1 MPELEQLIRE
11 YGYLAILVGT
21 FSEGETI
28 LILGGISAH
37 LGYLKLPLVIA
48 AAFMGGYLGDLVFF
62 FLGRRHGQ
70 AILQKFPRL
79 QARVGKFQRLLERH
93 HYFLILGFRFLYGLR
108 TAAPLAVGLSR
119 VPASRYLILDAISAL
134 AWAVAV
140 GACGYFFGSALE
152 IFLGDLKKYEL
163 IIFGVI
169 LLMGA
174 AIWLLLHWRRRGAG
188 ATKYKCLSNNE

>member
-1 MPELEQLIRE
+1 MPELEQLVRE
-11 YGYLAILVGT
+11 YGYLAVLVGT

-28 LILGGISAH
+28 LILGGISAR
-37 LGYLKLPLVIA
+37 LGYLKLSLVIV

-62 FLGRRHGQ
+62 FLGRRQGP

-79 QARVGKFQRLLERH
+79 QTRVGKFQQLLERY

-108 TAAPLAVGLSR
+108 TVAPLAVGLSR
-119 VPASRYLILDAISAL
+119 VPVSRYLILDAISAL
-134 AWAVAV
+134 AWAAV
-140 GACGYFFGSALE
+140 VGTAGYFFGSALE

-169 LLMGA
+169 FLLGA
-174 AIWLLLHWRRRGAG
+174 VVWLLLHWRRRRTA
-188 ATKYKCLSNNE
+188 ANRY

>member
-1 MPELEQLIRE
+1 LEHLVRE
-11 YGYLAILVGT
+11 YGYLAVLLGT

-37 LGYLKLPLVIA
+37 LGYLNLPLVIA

-79 QARVGKFQRLLERH
+79 QSRVGRFQRLLEH
-93 HYFLILGFRFLYGLR
+93 YHYFLILGFRFLYGLR

-119 VPASRYLILDAISAL
+119 VPAKRYLILDAFSAL
-134 AWAVAV
+134 AWAAAI
-140 GACGYFFGSALE
+140 GTCGYFFGSALE
-152 IFLGDLKKYEL
+152 IFFGDLKKYEL
-163 IIFGVI
+163 SIFGVI
-169 LLMGA
+169 LLLGA
-174 AIWLLLHWRRRGAG
+174 AVWGLLHWRQGR
-188 ATKYKCLSNNE
+188 TPEN